1 MAYRYRYK
9 GALKDAAERLT
20 RTDHLDGEIRTVRL
34 LLVKH
39 IHINE
44 DKLLL
49 DHDVFDITMQLLNRL
64 TKLCVAGQKIRS
76 QRAVSP
82 QEKAAIFQKIRA
94 LVVNYL
100 PRPAIPA
107 FQEQLQ
113 SHQAMPALL
122 PATVQIEGESGELG
136 VGVEAFLRDADGVD
150 PDAPDAQELSSSLMD
165 EELILVRS
173 MLATLLESHG
183 HQLTQDMIGQY
194 DRDLYFDAK
203 SRFEQLIELLKVVE
217 RAAVGHS
224 QVKSWQEQTRE
235 ELLLWAGSILSVAL
249 YHIPPERLH
258 GFAIAVR
265 KELGVRLGDLTA
277 MVELKERH
285 GVWTD
290 GSTSA
295 ARTLMDGD

>member
-1 MAYRYRYK
+1 MTYRYRYK
-9 GALKDAAERLT
+9 GALAEAASLLT

-39 IHINE
+39 IGLNE
-44 DKLLL
+44 DKLLI

-100 PRPAIPA
+100 PRPSIPA

-113 SHQAMPALL
+113 SHQAMPALI
-122 PATVQIEGESGELG
+122 ATTVQIEGESGELG
-136 VGVEAFLRDADGVD
+136 VGVESFLRDADGVD
-150 PDAPDAQELSSSLMD
+150 PDAPNAQDLSSSLMD

-277 MVELKERH
+277 MVELKENY
-285 GVWTD
+285 GQWTD

-295 ARTLMDGD
+295 ARTLMNGD